1 MKSSAFIAKLLFVCA
16 FFMSAV
22 YAQDEDA
29 TDVAQDEAEVVETD
43 AQNADEQSASGP
55 FADFLNRA
63 PFRNGVFK
71 NPAYEEVNGKFSK
84 KVAVLIG
91 LDAKV
96 KGSFNGYKQLYTA
109 AEKRLQEGTTEDG
122 DEDMFQMAYAYE
134 MLSCIGDLYVFNK
147 KVKTASDTTIDNQI
161 LKKLL
166 SEKVQAEPAELW
178 KTLSSV
184 NKGIL
189 PLGDDL
195 KSRTTFANKTLAK
208 GDDEP
213 AILLGSRLIN
223 KSFKDYKAGKYKDK
237 KIK

>member
-1 MKSSAFIAKLLFVCA
+1 MRSSAFIAKLLIACA

-29 TDVAQDEAEVVETD
+29 AAEVAEVVETD
-43 AQNADEQSASGP
+43 AQNTVEQAAASSP
-55 FADFLNRA
+55 YADFLNQA
-63 PFRNGVFK
+63 PFRNGAFK

-91 LDAKV
+91 LDGKV
-96 KGSFNGYKQLYTA
+96 KGSFEAYRQLYTA
-109 AEKRLQEGTTEDG
+109 AEKRLREGTTEDG

-134 MLSCIGDLYVFNK
+134 MLSCISDLYVLNK
-147 KVKTASDTTIDNQI
+147 KIKTASDTTVDNQI
-161 LKKLL
+161 LKRLV

-178 KTLSSV
+178 KTLSSLY
-184 NKGIL
+184 KGIL
-189 PLGDDL
+189 PLNDDL
-195 KSRTTFANKTLAK
+195 KSRAAFANKNLAK

-213 AILLGSRLIN
+213 SVLLDSRFIN
-223 KSFKDYKAGKYKDK
+223 KYFKDYKAGKYKDK